1 MQIKGP
7 DTPNHKNK
15 YSSGFPM
22 LWNHEIDTKFAF
34 LAHLVQKLSPSYVLI
49 GANIEAAI
57 LDFQQKIG
65 EVVHIGCVPT
75 GS

>member
-15 YSSGFPM
+15 YSIEIPM

-34 LAHLVQKLSPSYVLI
+34 LGHQVQKLGPSYVLI

-57 LDFQQKIG
+57 LDFQQQIG
-65 EVVHIGCVPT
+65 RVVHIGCDPT